1 MSSVGAPLRR
11 TTAMVSNADRESGPA
26 PALDGSLTLQVAAL
40 ADELKALADRMETEW
55 AQDGIVT
62 SRNARQLRELREAAE
77 QLLGAGISQ
86 KL

>member
-1 MSSVGAPLRR
+1 
-11 TTAMVSNADRESGPA
+11 MVSNAYRESGPA